1 MYDIDMDQILETCK
15 LVYDRS
21 PRAFGIAHVSLD
33 ENGAPADATIVYL
46 NPPMAATAK
55 VDPEDLRG
63 KNIYEIWPY
72 GDKQWLDYFYKAAYE
87 DEAAEF
93 ETANVA
99 YGSFQNVAAFPIK
112 RGYCGYEVQDITRWM
127 ESSHLTMEN
136 VNAGLFFYDPSTETL
151 LLTDPVRECMALDTE
166 YISVGDFTERLF
178 EGDVADR
185 IYQAI
190 TYQSKEYDHVL
201 YEEPLRDGRWV
212 RMSLSHVSN
221 TRRFAIGFLEDI
233 TVLHEAEESSARRFE
248 IIESLSAEY
257 FALYIV
263 KLNEDSIEPYLL
275 RDEAALF
282 FNKDI
287 GECADYS
294 KWLENYIEKYVNEED
309 RDKVSSQLRLSSL
322 LEFVAQGSKGF
333 SVACRRHY
341 RGTDQYIEL
350 RVIALTEN
358 FGEVVLAARNINDE
372 VQQQI
377 TQKDALQSALILAQ
391 HASDA
396 KTVFLTNMSHDF
408 RTPLNSIMGFTE
420 LALEH
425 IDDKE
430 RLRDSLGKIM
440 LSSEHLLNLI
450 NDILDVS
457 RIESGKVVLKEDPI
471 SLSDLL
477 EGLRDIFSVQAE
489 ERGIDFNLDYQ
500 DIRHSH
506 VLVDQLKLN
515 QILVNIVGNSMK
527 YTNRGGRVDVFA
539 SEGDASPSG
548 IPMFTFTIQD
558 DGCGMSKDFLDRIFM
573 PFERDSD
580 NKDLENVAEGT
591 GLGMTI
597 TKNLVD
603 LIGGTIKVSSELNH
617 GSRFDITLPIKLDL
631 EYEDIS
637 KKEAS
642 LPIDIP
648 DNFDGRR
655 ILIVDDDDLSREMLK
670 CILTMHGFEVEEAS
684 DGQDGVDAVSRS
696 DIGYFD
702 AVIMDMR
709 MPKLS
714 GDEATSVI
722 RSLPRSDVSDIPI
735 IAVTADAFAE
745 GYRRA
750 RAAGMTAHITKPIS
764 SRKVLEVLAKCLS
777 D

>member
-1 MYDIDMDQILETCK
+1 MDQILKTCK
-15 LVYDRS
+15 LIYDRC
-21 PRAFGIAHVSLD
+21 PRAFGIAHVNLD
-33 ENGAPADATIVYL
+33 DDGNAADATIIYL

-55 VDPEDLRG
+55 VDPEDLEG

-87 DEAAEF
+87 DEPAEF
-93 ETANVA
+93 EATNIE
-99 YGSFQNVAAFPIK
+99 YSSFQNVAVFPIK
-112 RGYCGYEVQDITRWM
+112 RGYCGYEVQDITQWL
-127 ESSHLTMEN
+127 ESSHLAMEN
-136 VNAGLFFYDPSTETL
+136 VSAGIFFYDPNTEML
-151 LLTDPVRECMALDTE
+151 LLTNPVRECTDLDAE
-166 YISVGDFTERLF
+166 YLSVDEFAKTLF
-178 EGDVADR
+178 EDDAAKR
-185 IYQAI
+185 IYEAI
-190 TYQSKEYDHVL
+190 KYQSKEYDHVL
-201 YEEPLRDGRWV
+201 FEEPLRDGRWV
-212 RMSLSHVSN
+212 RISLSHISN
-221 TRRFAIGFLEDI
+221 TRRFSIGFLEDI
-233 TVLHEAEESSARRFE
+233 TVLHKTKESSARRFE

-263 KLNEDSIEPYLL
+263 NINEDVIMPYLL
-275 RDEAALF
+275 RDEATLF
-282 FNKDI
+282 FPDDVGDRINYSEWLRGYI
-287 GECADYS
+287 G
-294 KWLENYIEKYVNEED
+294 KYVNKED
-309 RDKVSSQLRLSSL
+309 HDKVLSQLKLDSL
-322 LEFVAQGSKGF
+322 LRFAAHRSKGF

-341 RGTDQYIEL
+341 QGADQYIEL
-350 RVIALTEN
+350 RVIALAEGS
-358 FGEVVLAARNINDE
+358 GEVVLAARNINDE

-425 IDDKE
+425 IDDKD
-430 RLRDSLGKIM
+430 RLRDILGKIM

-457 RIESGKVVLKEDPI
+457 RIESGKAVLKEDPI
-471 SLSDLL
+471 SLDDLL
-477 EGLRDIFSVQAE
+477 EDMRDIFSAQAE
-489 ERGIDFNLDYQ
+489 ERGIDFNLDYHG
-500 DIRHSH
+500 IRHSH

-527 YTNRGGRVDVFA
+527 YTNRGGRIDVLV
-539 SEGDASPSG
+539 SEGEASPSG

-558 DGCGMSKDFLDRIFM
+558 DGCGMSEDFLERIFM

-580 NKDLENVAEGT
+580 NRDSENATEGT

-597 TKNLVD
+597 TKNLID
-603 LIGGTIKVSSELNH
+603 LIGGTIKVQSELNQ
-617 GSRFDITLPIKLDL
+617 GSRFDITLPIRLDL

-637 KKEAS
+637 KKSPAAS
-642 LPIDIP
+642 IDVP
-648 DNFDGRR
+648 DNFNGKR
-655 ILIVDDDDLSREMLK
+655 ILIVDDDDLSREMLG

-684 DGQDGVDAVSRS
+684 NGQAGVDAVSRS
-696 DIGYFD
+696 DEGHFD
-702 AVIMDMR
+702 AIIMDMR

-722 RSLPRSDVSDIPI
+722 RSLPRGDVSDMPI
-735 IAVTADAFAE
+735 IAVTADAFTE

-750 RAAGMTAHITKPIS
+750 KAAGMTAHITKPIS
-764 SRKVLEVLAKCLS
+764 SGKVLEVLAQHLL